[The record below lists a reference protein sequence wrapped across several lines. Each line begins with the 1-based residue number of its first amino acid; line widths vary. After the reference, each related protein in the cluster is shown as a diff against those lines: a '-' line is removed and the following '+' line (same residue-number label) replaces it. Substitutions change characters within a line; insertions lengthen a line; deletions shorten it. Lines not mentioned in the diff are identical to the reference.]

1 VTLKDGKKERQDW
14 FWPIRTLKEQPTRM
28 LLSAHLIS
36 TEIDQQPED
45 NG

>member
-1 VTLKDGKKERQDW
+1 VASKGGKKKKQDSV
-14 FWPIRTLKEQPTRM
+14 RVRAQPTRM

-36 TEIDQQPED
+36 IEVEQSPGE